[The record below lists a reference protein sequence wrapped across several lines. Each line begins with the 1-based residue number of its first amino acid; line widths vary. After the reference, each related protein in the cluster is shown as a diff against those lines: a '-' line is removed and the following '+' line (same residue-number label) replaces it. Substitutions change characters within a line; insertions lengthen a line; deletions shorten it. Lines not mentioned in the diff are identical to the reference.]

1 MDYLSAAALGAALA
15 ADASAAAM
23 TSGIKNNGYRLK
35 GALLT
40 GGSFAVFQTIMPV
53 LGWSIG
59 KVGGGFFDRF
69 DHIAAFGILVFLGV
83 KMLYDFRT
91 DKTVGVCNSS
101 IKELLVLSA
110 ATSIDALAAGVAL
123 PAAVGADSPIK
134 MLNTVL
140 IIGGVTFVMSVA
152 GYYLGGRL
160 RRFHA
165 GAAGAAGGIVL
176 IVLGVKTLLAG

>member
-110 ATSIDALAAGVAL
+110 ATSIDALAAGVA
-123 PAAVGADSPIK
+123 DSPIK